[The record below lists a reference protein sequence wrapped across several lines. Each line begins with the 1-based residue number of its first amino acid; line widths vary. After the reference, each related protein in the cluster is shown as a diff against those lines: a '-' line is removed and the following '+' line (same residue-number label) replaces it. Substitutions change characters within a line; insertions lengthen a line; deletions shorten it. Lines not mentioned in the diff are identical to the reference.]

1 MIVSVVMVVEVVVI
15 MLVGGDS
22 CIVQRGNGVV
32 LMEML
37 EVESWALETSHLVIV
52 WLGRRYDLESTLKLQ
67 MGMLRDVEEG
77 K

>member
-22 CIVQRGNGVV
+22 CIVQRENGVV

-37 EVESWALETSHLVIV
+37 EVESWALETSYLVIV
-52 WLGRRYDLESTLKLQ
+52 WLGRRYDLESTLKL
-67 MGMLRDVEEG
+67 
-77 K
+77 